1 MTVQLFYFQ
10 SKRLS
15 LILLLVMSKFFLE
28 IQYHGA
34 NYHGWQIQE
43 NAHTVQSE
51 INAALSTYLQEE
63 TSVMGCGRTDT
74 GVHAKNYYAH
84 FETEKPV
91 DTQQLTFKLNCILPK
106 DIACSN
112 TILVE
117 DKHHARY
124 SATSRTYEYW
134 IINSKNPFYTDFAY
148 FNPAKLNVELMNKAA
163 KLLIQHTDF
172 ECFSKSRTNTTT
184 NICKITFANWEMRD
198 NVLVFTITADRF
210 LRNMVR
216 AIVGTLID
224 VGLEKIEVTD
234 INKIIASKNRSQAG
248 TSVPAH
254 GLYLTK
260 VTYPFI
266 KSN

>member
-1 MTVQLFYFQ
+1 
-10 SKRLS
+10 
-15 LILLLVMSKFFLE
+15 MSKFFLE
-28 IQYHGA
+28 IQYQGA

-43 NAHTVQSE
+43 NAHTVQAE

-63 TSVMGCGRTDT
+63 INVIGCGRTDT

-91 DTQQLTFKLNCILPK
+91 DTQQLTYKLNCILPK

-112 TILVE
+112 AFPVNE
-117 DKHHARY
+117 GHHARF

-134 IINSKNPFYTDFAY
+134 IINTKNPFYINFAY
-148 FNPAKLNVELMNKAA
+148 YNPATLNVGLMNKAA
-163 KLLIQHTDF
+163 KLLIQKTDF
-172 ECFSKSRTNTTT
+172 SCFSKSNTDTLTN
-184 NICKITFANWEMRD
+184 NCNVTFAQWEIKND
-198 NVLVFTITADRF
+198 LLVFTITADRF

-216 AIVGTLID
+216 AIVGTLLD
-224 VGLEKIEVTD
+224 VGQEKTTVDEIH
-234 INKIIASKNRSQAG
+234 KIIASKNRSNAG

-260 VTYPFI
+260 VTYPFL
-266 KSN
+266 NN